1 MSSNEKGAYFR
12 SLHRATLALFNV
24 WDAGS
29 SARRPMRAP
38 SHWRP
43 AAGRS
48 RRPTV
53 SGDGEQMPR
62 ALMMD
67 VLERITRAT
76 DLPVTVDLESG
87 YGERP
92 EDVAETIALSIKAG
106 AIGCNL
112 EDSFPATGELRDVDA
127 AAARLAAARQA
138 ADRAGADYFIN
149 ARTDVFFTAPADT
162 HDERLLD
169 ATLARAR
176 AYAAAG
182 ADGLFVPG
190 LAACAHSRADGR
202 VAAAGE
208 RDARHGDADAR
219 RIRGIRRGPHQPRA
233 VSVPAG
239 DEDAGGDGQARR
251 LTASRS
257 GRRHTRTER
266 LHPM

>member
-1 MSSNEKGAYFR
+1 MSRNNQDKAAYFR
-12 SLHRATLALFNV
+12 SLHRAGQPLALFNV
-24 WDAGS
+24 WEAGSARTAADAGAVALATGS
-29 SARRPMRAP
+29 WSV
-38 SHWRP
+38 
-43 AAGRS
+43 AAANGF
-48 RRPTV
+48 V
-53 SGDGEQMPR
+53 DGEQMPR

-176 AYAAAG
+176 AYAAVG

-190 LAACAHSRADGR
+190 LRSPALIRA
-202 VAAAGE
+202 
-208 RDARHGDADAR
+208 
-219 RIRGIRRGPHQPRA
+219 
-233 VSVPAG
+233 
-239 DEDAGGDGQARR
+239 
-251 LTASRS
+251 LTAASPLPVNVMRVTATPTLAEFAEYGVARIS
-257 GRRHTRTER
+257 HGPYPYLQAMKTLAEMVRQGG
-266 LHPM
+266 